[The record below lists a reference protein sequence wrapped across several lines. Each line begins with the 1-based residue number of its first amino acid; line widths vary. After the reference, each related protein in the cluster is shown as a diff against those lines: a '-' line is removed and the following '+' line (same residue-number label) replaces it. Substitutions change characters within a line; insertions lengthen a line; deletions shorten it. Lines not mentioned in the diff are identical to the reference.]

1 MNFNYR
7 RRVPIQQRKEKD
19 IMDISLQ
26 DLKNMEAQDVL
37 ESFRMVI
44 YSKNDVNQI
53 NKGLKII
60 RQVLN
65 KNSKKL
71 TEGN

>member
-7 RRVPIQQRKEKD
+7 KKIPKQKEKFD

-44 YSKNDVNQI
+44 YSKDDVSQI